1 MSNERVKTIKERK
14 VEEKI
19 TVRMTDTYLFD
30 FTLYHTYSKL
40 AGFLTNIL
48 GAAIA
53 FMGIIML
60 VMGKIKP
67 VQIIFYLVAA
77 VVTNSLLV
85 GNELAAVRHVELY
98 MIGGYVGGHLA
109 ATMGDAAIENMEKF
123 HVVDKGFIGV
133 HSINFDVGLTSIAT
147 PQMQVKRAI
156 FEASQQVFVLADSSK
171 FGGGYVSVICPVK
184 DVYKIIT
191 DSQISKEY
199 IRKAEHEQIPLVIA
213 GNREQ

>member
-40 AGFLTNIL
+40 TGFLTNIL

-60 VMGKIKP
+60 AMGKIKP

-98 MIGGYVGGHLA
+98 MI
-109 ATMGDAAIENMEKF
+109 
-123 HVVDKGFIGV
+123 
-133 HSINFDVGLTSIAT
+133 
-147 PQMQVKRAI
+147 
-156 FEASQQVFVLADSSK
+156 
-171 FGGGYVSVICPVK
+171 GGYVSVICPVK

>member
-40 AGFLTNIL
+40 TGFLTNIL
-48 GAAIA
+48 
-53 FMGIIML
+53 
-60 VMGKIKP
+60 
-67 VQIIFYLVAA
+67 VAA
-77 VVTNSLLV
+77 VVTYSLLV

-98 MIGGYVGGHLA
+98 MI
-109 ATMGDAAIENMEKF
+109 
-123 HVVDKGFIGV
+123 
-133 HSINFDVGLTSIAT
+133 
-147 PQMQVKRAI
+147 
-156 FEASQQVFVLADSSK
+156 
-171 FGGGYVSVICPVK
+171 GGYVSVICPVK

>member
-48 GAAIA
+48 VAAIA

-77 VVTNSLLV
+77 VVFIVYTPLL
-85 GNELAAVRHVELY
+85 LKYRS
-98 MIGGYVGGHLA
+98 
-109 ATMGDAAIENMEKF
+109 KR
-123 HVVDKGFIGV
+123 
-133 HSINFDVGLTSIAT
+133 
-147 PQMQVKRAI
+147 QVKRI
-156 FEASQQVFVLADSSK
+156 ERYHVPNEMTFNDEGIQVEFADK
-171 FGGGYVSVICPVK
+171 
-184 DVYKIIT
+184 
-191 DSQISKEY
+191 KETY
-199 IRKAEHEQIPLVIA
+199 EWEQIQKVVTTPKTIGFYYETEKELIVPKPDFGDKFVPIGNKKTRTGQSTSEIA
-213 GNREQ
+213 CYVEGKMLQERRNHILQKVTENGKVRVADLSRDLSG

>member
-40 AGFLTNIL
+40 TGFLTNIL
-48 GAAIA
+48 VAAIV

-98 MIGGYVGGHLA
+98 MIGGYV
-109 ATMGDAAIENMEKF
+109 
-123 HVVDKGFIGV
+123 
-133 HSINFDVGLTSIAT
+133 
-147 PQMQVKRAI
+147 
-156 FEASQQVFVLADSSK
+156 
-171 FGGGYVSVICPVK
+171 SVICPVK

>member
-19 TVRMTDTYLFD
+19 AVRMTDTYLFD

-98 MIGGYVGGHLA
+98 MIGGYV
-109 ATMGDAAIENMEKF
+109 
-123 HVVDKGFIGV
+123 
-133 HSINFDVGLTSIAT
+133 
-147 PQMQVKRAI
+147 
-156 FEASQQVFVLADSSK
+156 
-171 FGGGYVSVICPVK
+171 SVICPVK

>member
-40 AGFLTNIL
+40 TGFLTNIL
-48 GAAIA
+48 VAAIA

-98 MIGGYVGGHLA
+98 MIGGY
-109 ATMGDAAIENMEKF
+109 E
-123 HVVDKGFIGV
+123 
-133 HSINFDVGLTSIAT
+133 
-147 PQMQVKRAI
+147 
-156 FEASQQVFVLADSSK
+156 
-171 FGGGYVSVICPVK
+171 SVICPVK

>member
-1 MSNERVKTIKERK
+1 
-14 VEEKI
+14 
-19 TVRMTDTYLFD
+19 
-30 FTLYHTYSKL
+30 
-40 AGFLTNIL
+40 
-48 GAAIA
+48 
-53 FMGIIML
+53 MGIIML

-98 MIGGYVGGHLA
+98 MIGGHVGGHLA

-123 HVVDKGFIGV
+123 HVDKGFIGV

-156 FEASQQVFVLADSSK
+156 FEASKQVFVLADSSK

>member
-1 MSNERVKTIKERK
+1 MKTIKERK
-14 VEEKI
+14 AEEKI

-60 VMGKIKP
+60 TMGKIKL

-98 MIGGYVGGHLA
+98 MI
-109 ATMGDAAIENMEKF
+109 
-123 HVVDKGFIGV
+123 
-133 HSINFDVGLTSIAT
+133 
-147 PQMQVKRAI
+147 
-156 FEASQQVFVLADSSK
+156 
-171 FGGGYVSVICPVK
+171 GGYVSVICPVK

>member
-40 AGFLTNIL
+40 TGFLTNI
-48 GAAIA
+48 
-53 FMGIIML
+53 
-60 VMGKIKP
+60 
-67 VQIIFYLVAA
+67 LVAA

-98 MIGGYVGGHLA
+98 MI
-109 ATMGDAAIENMEKF
+109 
-123 HVVDKGFIGV
+123 
-133 HSINFDVGLTSIAT
+133 
-147 PQMQVKRAI
+147 
-156 FEASQQVFVLADSSK
+156 
-171 FGGGYVSVICPVK
+171 GGYVSVICPVK

>member
-1 MSNERVKTIKERK
+1 M
-14 VEEKI
+14 EEKI

-77 VVTNSLLV
+77 VVFIAYTPLLLKYRSKKQV
-85 GNELAAVRHVELY
+85 KGIERYHVPNEMTFNDEGIQVEFADKKETYEWEQIQKVVKETLERLEVNDVN
-98 MIGGYVGGHLA
+98 IR
-109 ATMGDAAIENMEKF
+109 I
-123 HVVDKGFIGV
+123 VDKGALDCTIKARVECAVYRSVGQKKNLPWGGV
-133 HSINFDVGLTSIAT
+133 
-147 PQMQVKRAI
+147 
-156 FEASQQVFVLADSSK
+156 
-171 FGGGYVSVICPVK
+171 
-184 DVYKIIT
+184 
-191 DSQISKEY
+191 
-199 IRKAEHEQIPLVIA
+199 IR
-213 GNREQ
+213 

>member
-30 FTLYHTYSKL
+30 FTLYHTSSKL
-40 AGFLTNIL
+40 TGFLTNIL
-48 GAAIA
+48 VAAIA

-98 MIGGYVGGHLA
+98 MIGGYV
-109 ATMGDAAIENMEKF
+109 
-123 HVVDKGFIGV
+123 
-133 HSINFDVGLTSIAT
+133 
-147 PQMQVKRAI
+147 
-156 FEASQQVFVLADSSK
+156 
-171 FGGGYVSVICPVK
+171 SVICPVK

>member
-40 AGFLTNIL
+40 TGFLTNIL
-48 GAAIA
+48 VAAIA

-98 MIGGYVGGHLA
+98 MIGGH
-109 ATMGDAAIENMEKF
+109 
-123 HVVDKGFIGV
+123 
-133 HSINFDVGLTSIAT
+133 
-147 PQMQVKRAI
+147 
-156 FEASQQVFVLADSSK
+156 
-171 FGGGYVSVICPVK
+171 VSVICPVK

>member
-14 VEEKI
+14 EEEKI

-60 VMGKIKP
+60 AMGKIKP

-77 VVTNSLLV
+77 AVTNSLLV

-98 MIGGYVGGHLA
+98 MIGGHLA

-123 HVVDKGFIGV
+123 HVDKGFIGV

-199 IRKAEHEQIPLVIA
+199 IRKAEHEQSPLVIA

>member
-60 VMGKIKP
+60 AMGKIKP

-77 VVTNSLLV
+77 IVTNSLLV

-98 MIGGYVGGHLA
+98 MI
-109 ATMGDAAIENMEKF
+109 
-123 HVVDKGFIGV
+123 
-133 HSINFDVGLTSIAT
+133 
-147 PQMQVKRAI
+147 
-156 FEASQQVFVLADSSK
+156 
-171 FGGGYVSVICPVK
+171 GGYVSVICPVK

-199 IRKAEHEQIPLVIA
+199 IRKAEHEQIPLVVA

>member
-60 VMGKIKP
+60 VMGKIKL

-98 MIGGYVGGHLA
+98 MIGG
-109 ATMGDAAIENMEKF
+109 D
-123 HVVDKGFIGV
+123 
-133 HSINFDVGLTSIAT
+133 
-147 PQMQVKRAI
+147 
-156 FEASQQVFVLADSSK
+156 
-171 FGGGYVSVICPVK
+171 VSVICPVK

>member
-40 AGFLTNIL
+40 TGFLTNIL
-48 GAAIA
+48 VAAIA

-98 MIGGYVGGHLA
+98 MIGGYV
-109 ATMGDAAIENMEKF
+109 
-123 HVVDKGFIGV
+123 
-133 HSINFDVGLTSIAT
+133 
-147 PQMQVKRAI
+147 
-156 FEASQQVFVLADSSK
+156 
-171 FGGGYVSVICPVK
+171 SVICPVK

-191 DSQISKEY
+191 DSQISKEC